1 MLLFECPRR
10 PPLGAIGLERVL
22 LLSRERDALAQS
34 SRNFF
39 EQIPIAQAHD
49 RSRHDA
55 VVEDVAVEL
64 HGCGRVGTFE
74 QSLVARGIHDDHAGI
89 MGLRGG
95 EDRCFWLF
103 HRTIVPAEH
112 GVEVTAEHG
121 LLDLWPIVAG
131 DPDKADQTLCA
142 GAQDGFQSA
151 AGRQRLGAFRFGVQ
165 VVELVDVEVVGLQ
178 SAQRGFELPA
188 RALSIAAAG
197 FAGED
202 QLMAPALEGLA
213 DDLFVFAFAIG
224 ARGVD
229 VVDAAVERRPIAV
242 GRFAIA
248 AADAEAGDFE
258 AGAAEG
264 GTRQVVGH
272 GMAFRRAL
280 P

>member
-1 MLLFECPRR
+1 M
-10 PPLGAIGLERVL
+10 
-22 LLSRERDALAQS
+22 
-34 SRNFF
+34 
-39 EQIPIAQAHD
+39 
-49 RSRHDA
+49 
-55 VVEDVAVEL
+55 
-64 HGCGRVGTFE
+64 
-74 QSLVARGIHDDHAGI
+74 
-89 MGLRGG
+89 
-95 EDRCFWLF
+95 
-103 HRTIVPAEH
+103 
-112 GVEVTAEHG
+112 
-121 LLDLWPIVAG
+121 LDLWPIVAG
-131 DPDKADQTLCA
+131 DPDIADQTLCA
-142 GAQDGFQSA
+142 GAQDGFQST

-202 QLMAPALEGLA
+202 QLMAPALEGVA

-264 GTRQVVGH
+264 GTRQVVGMEWLQA
-272 GMAFRRAL
+272 GSSIK
-280 P
+280 PQ